1 MGHRQGGIMQAVLNS
16 EDYEGF
22 EKRVKIL
29 KDKGVELDYSV
40 KVTDTG
46 NHESNLQYQ
55 VILNG
60 DYDLGEL
67 DLLTE

>member
-1 MGHRQGGIMQAVLNS
+1 MQAILNT
-16 EDYEGF
+16 EDFNEF

-29 KDKGVELDYSV
+29 KDKGVELDYTV
-40 KVTDTG
+40 KVTETG
-46 NHESNLQYQ
+46 NHESNLQYN

-60 DYDLGEL
+60 DYDIKEL

>member
-1 MGHRQGGIMQAVLNS
+1 MMALLTS
-16 EDYEGF
+16 EEFQQFKD
-22 EKRVKIL
+22 RVQIL

-40 KVTDTG
+40 KGTDIG
-46 NHESNLQYQ
+46 NHESNIQYQ

-60 DYDLGEL
+60 DVDLDQL

>member
-1 MGHRQGGIMQAVLNS
+1 MKAFLTS
-16 EDYEGF
+16 EELTQF
-22 EKRVKIL
+22 EERVKIL
-29 KDKGVELDYSV
+29 KGKGVELDYEV
-40 KVTDTG
+40 RGTDIG
-46 NHESNLQYQ
+46 NHESNIQYQ

>member
-1 MGHRQGGIMQAVLNS
+1 MEAVLNS
-16 EDYEGF
+16 EEYDQF
-22 EKRVKIL
+22 KDRVQIL
-29 KDKGVELDYSV
+29 KDKGVELDYTV
-40 KVTDTG
+40 KVTDVG
-46 NHESNLQYQ
+46 NHQSNLQYN

>member
-1 MGHRQGGIMQAVLNS
+1 MQAILNT
-16 EDYEGF
+16 EDFNEF

-29 KDKGVELDYSV
+29 KDKGVELDYTV
-40 KVTDTG
+40 KVTETG
-46 NHESNLQYQ
+46 NHESNLQYN

-60 DYDLGEL
+60 DYDINEL

>member
-1 MGHRQGGIMQAVLNS
+1 MMALLTS
-16 EDYEGF
+16 EEFKQF
-22 EKRVKIL
+22 EDRVQIL
-29 KDKGVELDYSV
+29 KDKGVELDYTV
-40 KVTDTG
+40 KGTDIG
-46 NHESNLQYQ
+46 NHESNIQYQ